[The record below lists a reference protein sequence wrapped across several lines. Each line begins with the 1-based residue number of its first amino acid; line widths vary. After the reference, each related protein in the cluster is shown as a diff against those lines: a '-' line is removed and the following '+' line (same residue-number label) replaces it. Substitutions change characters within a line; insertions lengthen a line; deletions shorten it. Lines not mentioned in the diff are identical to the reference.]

1 MSLCTTREFRGAHTP
16 EQRSSAATSADSYQ
30 HSVTTT
36 EKGGLPMKVKNNTE
50 APQLR
55 INWKHLFLVLLH
67 LVVLLLSAL
76 SQEFITAEVTA
87 RALP

>member
-1 MSLCTTREFRGAHTP
+1 VQTP
-16 EQRSSAATSADSYQ
+16 EQRSSAVASADSFQ
-30 HSVTTT
+30 HSVIMS

-50 APQLR
+50 APQLK

-67 LVVLLLSAL
+67 LIVLLLSAL
-76 SQEFITAEVTA
+76 SQEFITAEVAA

>member
-1 MSLCTTREFRGAHTP
+1 MRKGEFRGAQTP
-16 EQRSSAATSADSYQ
+16 EQRSSAAAFADSYQ
-30 HSVTTT
+30 HPVIMT

-50 APQLR
+50 APRLK

-76 SQEFITAEVTA
+76 SQEFITAEAAA